1 MLFFLEKG
9 EFTEFKK
16 NIVQHIYLLTCNTL
30 RYMEPVAGKPLQGKV
45 LGTFPW
51 FDLDPVAASIISDHK
66 GIYAIIFGKIDKGF
80 LVILYHF
87 RVQAVDLDIKGKQ
100 LLRRR
105 NAMNPCFENEAK
117 AILENAKTVD
127 SAGKIDCPILMFVSD
142 GKQVSSG
149 WIEHERLFAEQTKAK
164 AIFLNCGHY
173 IHYYENDRISQ
184 EITAFVNQVIG

>member
-51 FDLDPVAASIISDHK
+51 FDLDPVAACIISDYK

-105 NAMNPCFENEAK
+105 KIVGRMEA
-117 AILENAKTVD
+117 I
-127 SAGKIDCPILMFVSD
+127 I
-142 GKQVSSG
+142 SG
-149 WIEHERLFAEQTKAK
+149 GFQGNNHPLDLRIFFKSFAEKLFDQLYAALCVFHRDHPDK
-164 AIFLNCGHY
+164 IIL
-173 IHYYENDRISQ
+173 
-184 EITAFVNQVIG
+184 